1 MTATTI
7 ILIAILC
14 ICLIALGLVFTFL
27 FKPEPDP
34 RLATLT
40 RSGNRPGNDEMLK
53 KVERARSRQSI
64 SSIEIED
71 VQRKLGETRISA
83 KNLDSEEVKLF
94 RAGFLTKD
102 QRDSYARTKKI
113 SFIISPILSFL
124 LLYAIGGIKF
134 GVLGI
139 VIGILCGY
147 LFPQAKLD
155 RLIRKRDDECMYYL
169 PLVIEQISIGVSS
182 ALDIGPCVT
191 YVVEMANE
199 RGSHNAITELLT
211 QVLKLMKAGMSLEEA
226 LNDVGEVVGVN
237 EVKNA
242 FMFLGQCAKH
252 GGEIS
257 RQLQEL
263 SESVTL
269 ARQMIIETKITALP
283 TKATGALALVF
294 IGFFGMLLAG
304 LLVRLSEGMS

>member
-1 MTATTI
+1 MSATTI
-7 ILIAILC
+7 ILIAIVC

-27 FKPEPDP
+27 FRTEPDP

-40 RSGNRPGNDEMLK
+40 RSGKPGTAESTK
-53 KVERARSRQSI
+53 KVERARARQQFSN
-64 SSIEIED
+64 IEIED
-71 VQRKLGETRISA
+71 VQKRLGESSPSA
-83 KNLDSEEVKLF
+83 KKLDSEDVKLF

-102 QRDSYARTKKI
+102 QRDAYAKTKLV
-113 SFIISPILSFL
+113 SFIVSPVIAFFL
-124 LLYAIGGIKF
+124 MYLIGGIQ
-134 GVLGI
+134 LGI
-139 VIGILCGY
+139 LGIIMGVLCGY
-147 LFPQAKLD
+147 LLPQAGLD
-155 RLIRKRDDECMYYL
+155 RKIRKRDDECMYYL

-191 YVVEMANE
+191 YVVEMADE
-199 RGSHNAITELLT
+199 RGTHNAITELLS
-211 QVLKLMKAGMSLEEA
+211 QVLKLMKAGMALEEA
-226 LNDVGEVVGVN
+226 LNDVGEIVGVN
-237 EVKNA
+237 EVRNA

-269 ARQMIIETKITALP
+269 ARQLQIEAKITALP

-304 LLVRLSEGMS
+304 LLVKLSEGMS